1 MTFKVKLVL
10 SIIGIQLGLLVLL
23 SFGGAQ
29 LIDHMAT
36 SSLQTKAN
44 DVSKFLQPVGIVGIQ
59 KNDTR
64 WFDRTAKLV
73 LLSEDIDLVKL
84 VDVSG
89 KVLVDEKIST
99 GDIANG
105 FIFRKNLSKGQQ
117 VYGQLIVNLSNKAE
131 ADAYAEA
138 NSFVTQFGI
147 GIGALLLIMGGFVGY
162 IVLRKHESEVV
173 SDIEYQDAVDDAK
186 VHNAH
191 DAITNKEYS
200 IDKSNVVRE
209 LDIEPQTEIEPQID
223 SVSAELHVLD
233 SINLD
238 FELVK
243 EDVED
248 VEDVVIFPDIVKKS
262 RDATILT
269 NLEGL
274 IIDFN
279 PAAEKLFGY
288 KRDAVLGKN
297 ISETLLTDKAVSR
310 YSNFLSSIDTGSEN
324 TSEELFESKFR
335 SADGSVL
342 DINVHMVDISSPN
355 GKQVVL
361 YTRDISQQK
370 ATENRL
376 NYLAFNDE
384 LTDLPNLSLLSDHIR
399 KATFEADANDRQM
412 IVLKLGL
419 DRFKHVNES
428 LGHRF
433 GDYLIRSIAS
443 RLKANIRRGD
453 MVSRINGDQF
463 VVALVDVAHDS
474 NIDVLVQKY
483 LDCFIEPFQ
492 IESQKIHVNVS
503 IGATLYPSDE
513 KSVDGL
519 LRNAESAMFRA
530 KDKGGNNYQFFSQEM
545 RKISQE
551 RLYMENE
558 LRKALD
564 LNQFELH
571 YQPQVNLG
579 TGKII
584 GVEALIRWI
593 HPEMGLVP
601 PLKFI
606 PLAEETG
613 LIVAIGEWV
622 LKSACLHNKQ
632 LMEERGESLILAVN
646 LSARQFKGNDLVT
659 SIASILNEIEYPAEL
674 LELEIT
680 ESLLM
685 ENMEDVTSA
694 LNILSDQGI
703 RISMDDFGTGYSSL
717 SYLKSFPINTLKVDR
732 SFVQDLEDDEN
743 NASIVTATIQMAH
756 SLNIDIVAEGV
767 ETEGQLKFL
776 ATKKCDK
783 IQGYYFSRPLESD
796 ALRELLN
803 ENREIETQE
812 GSMRLISGFH

>member
-1 MTFKVKLVL
+1 MTFKVKLIL
-10 SIIGIQLGLLVLL
+10 SIVAIQLGLLVLL
-23 SFGGAQ
+23 SFGSMHLTDQ
-29 LIDHMAT
+29 MAT
-36 SSLQTKAN
+36 KALHEKAN
-44 DVSKFLQPVGIVGIQ
+44 GVSKILQPVGIVGIQ
-59 KNDTR
+59 KNDTL
-64 WFDRTAKLV
+64 WFERTAKLV
-73 LLSEDIDLVKL
+73 LLSEDIDVVRL

-89 KVLVDEKIST
+89 KILVDEKMASN
-99 GDIANG
+99 GIAEG
-105 FIFRKNLSKGQQ
+105 FIFRKNISKGQQ
-117 VYGQLIVNLSNKAE
+117 VYGQLIINISNKAE
-131 ADAYAEA
+131 AITYAEA
-138 NSFVTQFGI
+138 KSFVTNIAI
-147 GIGALLLIMGGFVGY
+147 GIAVLFLLISVFVGKILLVRY
-162 IVLRKHESEVV
+162 DSDEVEE
-173 SDIEYQDAVDDAK
+173 IEFQDAVDKIEIQEK
-186 VHNAH
+186 VVDQIEVVDQADNQETLNDKITLDTPIAEEPEPTNAGFEIQNFSLN
-191 DAITNKEYS
+191 DLELTNE
-200 IDKSNVVRE
+200 N
-209 LDIEPQTEIEPQID
+209 L
-223 SVSAELHVLD
+223 VL
-233 SINLD
+233 
-238 FELVK
+238 
-243 EDVED
+243 
-248 VEDVVIFPDIVKKS
+248 FPDIVKKS

-269 NLEGL
+269 DLHGL
-274 IIDFN
+274 ILEFN

-288 KRDAVLGKN
+288 SRDKVRGKK
-297 ISETLLTDKAVSR
+297 ISELLLTDKANSR
-310 YSNFLSSIDTGSEN
+310 YSNFLAAIDTEN
-324 TSEELFESKFR
+324 ENSVEEVFESNFR
-335 SADGSVL
+335 SADGSFIDL
-342 DINVHMVDISSPN
+342 NIHLTTISSDK

-399 KATFEADANDRQM
+399 KATFEADSNDRQI

-419 DRFKHVNES
+419 DRFKHINES

-433 GDYLIRSIAS
+433 GDHLIRSIAS

-463 VVALVDVAHDS
+463 VVAMVDVAYDS

-483 LDCFIEPFQ
+483 LDCFAEPFQ
-492 IESQKIHVNVS
+492 IESQEIHVNIS
-503 IGATLYPSDE
+503 IGATVYPSDE

-530 KDKGGNNYQFFSQEM
+530 KEKGGNIYQFFSQEM

-558 LRKALD
+558 LRKALE
-564 LNQFELH
+564 LEQFELH

-613 LIVAIGEWV
+613 LIIPIGEWV

-632 LMEERGESLILAVN
+632 LMNERGESLILAVN
-646 LSARQFKGNDLVT
+646 LSARQFKDNDLVT
-659 SIASILNEIEYPAEL
+659 SVATILNDVEYPSEL

-685 ENMEDVTSA
+685 ENMEEVTSA

-783 IQGYYFSRPLESD
+783 IQGYYFSRPLEPD

-803 ENREIETQE
+803 ENRKIDMQE
-812 GSMRLISGFH
+812 GGNMRLISGFN

>member
-1 MTFKVKLVL
+1 MTFKFKLIL
-10 SIIGIQLGLLVLL
+10 SIVFIQFAVLGMLT
-23 SFGGAQ
+23 FGGMQ
-29 LIDHMAT
+29 LTDYVVGKT
-36 SSLQTKAN
+36 LQAKAN
-44 DVSKFLQPVGIVGIQ
+44 DVSKFLQPVGIVGLQ
-59 KNDTR
+59 KKDML
-64 WFDRTAKLV
+64 WFQRTAKLV
-73 LLSEDIDLVKL
+73 LLSEDIDLVRL
-84 VDVSG
+84 VDDSG
-89 KVLVDEKIST
+89 KIVVDEEIRS
-99 GDIANG
+99 GVPENG
-105 FIFRKNLSKGQQ
+105 FVFRKNLSKGQQ
-117 VYGQLIVNLSNKAE
+117 VYGQLTINISEKAE
-131 ADAYAEA
+131 VLANAEA
-138 NSFVTQFGI
+138 QSFVLNI
-147 GIGALLLIMGGFVGY
+147 GLGVGTLLILIGVFVGN
-162 IVLRKHESEVV
+162 ILLRKYDSEVI
-173 SDIEYQDAVDDAK
+173 SEIEDQDFVEAK
-186 VHNAH
+186 PQETVEKEALPEKNDVNHNPVVNAGGEMH
-191 DAITNKEYS
+191 VLA
-200 IDKSNVVRE
+200 SNE
-209 LDIEPQTEIEPQID
+209 LDYEVVEESQ
-223 SVSAELHVLD
+223 VL
-233 SINLD
+233 
-238 FELVK
+238 
-243 EDVED
+243 
-248 VEDVVIFPDIVKKS
+248 FPDIVKKS

-269 NLEGL
+269 DLSGL
-274 IIDFN
+274 IIEFN

-288 KRDAVLGKN
+288 NRNELLGKK
-297 ISETLLTDKAVSR
+297 ISETLLTDKAVR
-310 YSNFLSSIDTGSEN
+310 LYSNFLASIDNSN
-324 TSEELFESKFR
+324 NIEELFESKFR
-335 SADGSVL
+335 GAEGRVIDL
-342 DINVHMVDISSPN
+342 TVHLATISSAN
-355 GKQVVL
+355 EKQIVL
-361 YTRDISQQK
+361 YTKDISQQK

-399 KATFEADANDRQM
+399 KATFEADANERQI

-419 DRFKHVNES
+419 DRFKNINES

-463 VVALVDVAHDS
+463 VVALVDVAYDS
-474 NIDVLVQKY
+474 NIDALVQKY
-483 LDCFIEPFQ
+483 LDCFVKPFQ
-492 IESQKIHVNVS
+492 IESQKIHVNIS

-558 LRKALD
+558 LRKALE
-564 LNQFELH
+564 LEQFELH

-584 GVEALIRWI
+584 GVEALIRWN

-613 LIVAIGEWV
+613 LIISIGEWV

-632 LMEERGESLILAVN
+632 LMHERGESLILAVN
-646 LSARQFKGNDLVT
+646 LSARQFKDNDLVN
-659 SIASILNEIEYPAEL
+659 SIAAILHEIEYPPEL

-685 ENMEDVTSA
+685 ENMEDVANT
-694 LNILSDQGI
+694 LNILNDQGI

-717 SYLKSFPINTLKVDR
+717 SYLKSFPISTLKVDR

-783 IQGYYFSRPLESD
+783 IQGYYFSRPLEPE

-803 ENREIETQE
+803 ENRKIDTQE
-812 GSMRLISGFH
+812 GNMRLISGFN

>member
-1 MTFKVKLVL
+1 MTYRAKLIL
-10 SIIGIQLGLLVLL
+10 SIVAIQLGLLVLL
-23 SFGGAQ
+23 SFGGMQ
-29 LIDHMAT
+29 LTDHMAT
-36 SSLQTKAN
+36 KALHDKAN

-59 KNDTR
+59 KKDTL
-64 WFDRTAKLV
+64 WFERTAKLV
-73 LLSEDIDLVKL
+73 LLSEDIDAVRL

-89 KVLVDEKIST
+89 KVLVDEKVKS
-99 GDIANG
+99 AESAKG
-105 FIFRKNLSKGQQ
+105 FIFRKNLSKGQK
-117 VYGQLIVNLSNKAE
+117 VYGQLVVNISSKAE
-131 ADAYAEA
+131 MITYAA
-138 NSFVTQFGI
+138 AKMFVINIVI
-147 GIGALLLIMGGFVGY
+147 GIDVLFILIGVFVGN
-162 IVLRKHESEVV
+162 ILLRKQESEVAEGV
-173 SDIEYQDAVDDAK
+173 EFQDAIA
-186 VHNAH
+186 N
-191 DAITNKEYS
+191 
-200 IDKSNVVRE
+200 
-209 LDIEPQTEIEPQID
+209 IE
-223 SVSAELHVLD
+223 
-233 SINLD
+233 
-238 FELVK
+238 VK
-243 EDVED
+243 EKIVDEANTQKTDDKNSLHAAIVEQPEPINTPMETQD
-248 VEDVVIFPDIVKKS
+248 LVSGDLELADENLVLFPDIVKKS

-269 NLEGL
+269 DLHGL
-274 IIDFN
+274 ILEFN
-279 PAAEKLFGY
+279 PAAENLFGY
-288 KRDAVLGKN
+288 SRDKVRGKK
-297 ISETLLTDKAVSR
+297 ISEILLTDKANTR
-310 YSNFLSSIDTGSEN
+310 YSDFLATIDNEN
-324 TSEELFESKFR
+324 LVEEVFESNFR
-335 SADGSVL
+335 GADGSL
-342 DINVHMVDISSPN
+342 IDLNIHLTTISSDM

-361 YTRDISQQK
+361 FTKDISQQK

-384 LTDLPNLSLLSDHIR
+384 LTDLPNVSLLSDHIR
-399 KATFEADANDRQM
+399 KATFEADTNDRQI

-419 DRFKHVNES
+419 DRFKHINES

-463 VVALVDVAHDS
+463 VVAMVDVAHDS

-483 LDCFIEPFQ
+483 LDCFAEPFQ
-492 IESQKIHVNVS
+492 IESQEIHVNIS
-503 IGATLYPSDE
+503 IGATVYPSDE

-530 KDKGGNNYQFFSQEM
+530 KEKGGNNYQFFSQEM

-558 LRKALD
+558 LRKALE
-564 LNQFELH
+564 LEQFELH

-584 GVEALIRWI
+584 GVEALIRWN
-593 HPEMGLVP
+593 HPDMGLVP

-606 PLAEETG
+606 PLAEEAG
-613 LIVAIGEWV
+613 LIISIGEWV
-622 LKSACLHNKQ
+622 LRNACLHNKQ
-632 LMEERGESLILAVN
+632 LMKERGESLILAVN
-646 LSARQFKGNDLVT
+646 LSARQFKDNDLVA
-659 SIASILNEIEYPAEL
+659 SIAAILNEIEYPPEL

-685 ENMEDVTSA
+685 ENMDEVTNT

-732 SFVQDLEDDEN
+732 SFVQDLEGDEN

-783 IQGYYFSRPLESD
+783 IQGYYFSRPLEPD

-803 ENREIETQE
+803 ENREIELQD
-812 GSMRLISGFH
+812 GNIRLISAYK